1 MVAMLD
7 PLVEVDRAISELRR
21 GAPVRVYDGQTSLLM
36 LAAEALTADHLARLT
51 REANAAPQLVM
62 TGTRANVLGID
73 KTDRTACLVS
83 HPKGLTVATIEYLAN
98 PLAALMTRPDLSDL
112 EVKDASP
119 LAQACVTLSKLSRL
133 LPAAL
138 IVEGVGAPDI
148 LAVRGASIQSYMENA
163 ADSLT
168 LVSQARVPL
177 ENAENA
183 KVVAFR
189 PRDGGIEHLAIMV
202 GDVDPSEPVLVRLHS
217 ECFTGD
223 LVGSL
228 RCDCGNQLRGAIAE
242 MSKSGSG
249 ILLYLAQEGRG
260 IGLVN
265 KLRAYQ
271 LQDAGFDTVDAN
283 LQLGF
288 DSDERNYL
296 PAAQMLRMLGVHR
309 VKLMTNNPTKV
320 ASLAKHDIEVV
331 ERVPHIYPSNQHND
345 GYLRTKA
352 AKSGHMFEF

>member
-21 GAPVRVYDGQTSLLM
+21 GAPVRVYDGESSVLM
-36 LAAEALTADHLARLT
+36 LAAEALTAEHLSSLT
-51 REANAAPQLVM
+51 HTGDAAAQLVM

-73 KTDRTACLVS
+73 KTDRAACVVS
-83 HPKGLTVATIEYLAN
+83 HPGGLTVAAIEYLAN
-98 PLAALMTRPDLSDL
+98 PLAALMSRPDLSGL
-112 EVKDASP
+112 EVNDASR
-119 LAQACVTLSKLSRL
+119 LAQSCVTLSKISRL

-138 IVEGVGAPDI
+138 IVGGIGTPDI
-148 LAVRGASIQSYMENA
+148 LAVRSTSIESYMHNA
-163 ADSLT
+163 ANSLS

-183 KVVAFR
+183 RVVAFR
-189 PRDGGIEHLAIMV
+189 PRDGGIEHLAIVV
-202 GDVDPSEPVLVRLHS
+202 GDVDVNEPVLIRLHS

-242 MSKSGSG
+242 MSKVGSG

-320 ASLAKHDIEVV
+320 AALAKHDIEIV
-331 ERVPHIYPSNQHND
+331 ERVPHVYPSNQHND
-345 GYLRTKA
+345 SYLRTKA
-352 AKSGHMFEF
+352 TKSGHMFEF